1 MSSVEGSRAVDVDYS
16 VDVDRGAG
24 LPSGELTHA
33 HDHDHDHA
41 EGLGAGGSDPVLDDG
56 AQQQQ
61 QRLKENVRPAGD
73 TSVDKKPRDPGSQPP
88 QEEFD
93 DFGLPIRVRPRP
105 QREESADEE
114 TFHDVLEIR
123 GDANGDDVE
132 SGLERQVHT
141 TTTEELGE
149 ETVQGAEKEEGAKES
164 QSESSTPHA
173 LGSPVQES
181 AETSAANEKRALSN
195 GESESH
201 SPSDEPPPP
210 YTENSTHGEAGTGEC
225 LSSQKKHVSVRPSEW
240 SHQGFH
246 AAPESDEEGEDEDDD
261 GGWKEMPAL
270 GEFDEYDDYGRL
282 IARGTKQE
290 DSEAVYSGLGGA
302 GKGYTRVQLDED
314 AQSATSMD
322 EDTSYLFK
330 ESALNSAGMEEE
342 LRDPVSQLQATKDLL
357 TEGQRIAYVG
367 VTRLSIHQM
376 TLDMNKIPPIK
387 GTRKARQGGI
397 DSIRK
402 WGQTMMGRLYAHMD
416 IDAAE
421 QVMIEQLAEHGVQPA
436 DLVRPL
442 MSNARVSNPLA
453 EEPETPKESL
463 SSPTSPRLRE
473 GYQSSIS
480 TDVDRS
486 STSTSPPPYE
496 THEGEDLPEVRTPSQ
511 LPTSAKIDIDLRWT
525 VLCDLFLVLIADSAY
540 DARSRTL
547 LERVGAS
554 MEVSWMQIA
563 RFEKRVIDAL
573 EMQEAAEKETWDESE
588 HMEKRR
594 KMALKRKFMVMGLAT
609 VGGGLVIGLSA
620 GLLAPVI
627 GAGIAAGF
635 TTVGITG
642 TSAFLGGAGGTAL
655 IASGATLTGGTIG
668 MRASQRRTGPVQT
681 FEYRPLHNNKR
692 VNLIITVSG
701 WMTGKVDDVRLPFST
716 VDPIM
721 GDLYSVL
728 WEPDMLR
735 SMGDTINILATE
747 ALTQGLQ
754 QVLGQTVLVAL
765 MASLQLP
772 LVLTKLS
779 YLIDNP
785 WNVSLTRATA
795 AGLILADSLRE
806 NNLGKRPVTLL
817 GYSLGSKVIFS
828 CLKELADKGAYGL
841 VQNVYLFGTP
851 NVASQDEYLKAR
863 SVVSG
868 RFVNGYASNDWILGY
883 LFRAT
888 GGGIMRVAGLAPVEG
903 IPGLENFDVTHI
915 VNGHMDYRAAIPRL
929 LKEVGWEVLSE
940 EFAEIEDPDPE
951 NHQERQRELIREID
965 EARREAELKPEK
977 KRFGLF
983 KRGKLAQKKGWETYD
998 VARNNAPRSPGE
1010 SNAGSVLFDIDA
1022 IRAELASEKIEVRQL
1037 ESTLPPMKLDLS
1049 APSSPSPAAP
1059 SAGKDLK
1066 TPETPAPP
1074 TRTRSETLTAYD
1086 PSRDAHPTLPEE
1098 EVEMTFDTSFHD
1110 TPQRS
1115 HSSFEPATAYDAY
1128 PSRPELR
1135 SSATMPALGASTL
1148 GAMAL
1153 EPNAWADPD
1162 EGEEGGISMTFE

>member
-1 MSSVEGSRAVDVDYS
+1 MSSVSSPAADHS
-16 VDVDRGAG
+16 VD
-24 LPSGELTHA
+24 LPADQPHISQASGTSPPLAPAASAESSA
-33 HDHDHDHA
+33 PSDHDMI
-41 EGLGAGGSDPVLDDG
+41 
-56 AQQQQ
+56 Q
-61 QRLKENVRPAGD
+61 KENVRPVQGKDVDNQTACSGPNAG
-73 TSVDKKPRDPGSQPP
+73 SI
-88 QEEFD
+88 QEELD
-93 DFGLPIRVRPRP
+93 DFGLPIHVRPKRVSSDSEEVY
-105 QREESADEE
+105 QDVAESAGSATDDGDLGTRGGQETTPEE
-114 TFHDVLEIR
+114 VAPSDRVEDKPQVAGKDVDGGSPLQ
-123 GDANGDDVE
+123 
-132 SGLERQVHT
+132 ST
-141 TTTEELGE
+141 T
-149 ETVQGAEKEEGAKES
+149 
-164 QSESSTPHA
+164 STPHDH
-173 LGSPVQES
+173 QS
-181 AETSAANEKRALSN
+181 AMEEPAEASTASEKRALPDHS
-195 GESESH
+195 SH
-201 SPSDEPPPP
+201 PEDEPPPP
-210 YTENSTHGEAGTGEC
+210 YTENPAQEQPETGAERP
-225 LSSQKKHVSVRPSEW
+225 SMQKKRASVKPSEW
-240 SHQGFH
+240 SHQQLYGAGH
-246 AAPESDEEGEDEDDD
+246 PEDESEEEEDD
-261 GGWKEMPAL
+261 GGWKDMPAVD
-270 GEFDEYDDYGRL
+270 EFDVYDDYGRL
-282 IARGTKQE
+282 VARGAKPE

-314 AQSATSMD
+314 AQSATSLD

-330 ESALNSAGMEEE
+330 ESAANAAGMEEE

-357 TEGQRIAYVG
+357 TESQRIAYVG
-367 VTRLSIHQM
+367 VTRLTIHQM
-376 TLDMNKIPPIK
+376 TLDIEKIPPIK
-387 GTRKARQGGI
+387 GTRKARQAGV
-397 DSIRK
+397 DSMRK
-402 WGQTMMGRLYAHMD
+402 WGQAMMARLYSHMD
-416 IDAAE
+416 IDTAE
-421 QVMIEQLAEHGVQPA
+421 QVMIEQLAGHGVQPA

-442 MSNARVSNPLA
+442 MSNARVTNPLA
-453 EEPETPKESL
+453 EEPETPKKSMSL
-463 SSPTSPRLRE
+463 PTSPRLRE
-473 GYQSSIS
+473 DYRSSIS
-480 TDVDRS
+480 TEVDRS
-486 STSTSPPPYE
+486 SRSTSPPPYE

-554 MEVSWMQIA
+554 MEVSWLQIA

-594 KMALKRKFMVMGLAT
+594 KMALKRKYMVMGLAT

-668 MRASQRRTGPVQT
+668 LRASQKRTGPVQT

-692 VNLIITVSG
+692 VNLIITVAG

-728 WEPDMLR
+728 WEPEMLR

-785 WNVSLTRATA
+785 WNVSLTRANA
-795 AGLILADSLRE
+795 AGLILADSLRDR
-806 NNLGKRPVTLL
+806 NLGKRPVTLL
-817 GYSLGSKVIFS
+817 GYSLGSRVIFS
-828 CLKELADKGAYGL
+828 CLKELADRGAQGL
-841 VQNVYLFGTP
+841 VQNVYMFGSP
-851 NVASQDEYLKAR
+851 IVANRDEYLKAR

-888 GGGIMRVAGLAPVEG
+888 SGGIMRVAGLAPVDRV
-903 IPGLENFDVTHI
+903 PGLENFDVTKI

-951 NHQERQRELIREID
+951 NHAERQRELIREID

-998 VARNNAPRSPGE
+998 VERNNATSRG
-1010 SNAGSVLFDIDA
+1010 SNDNNAAGSVLFDIDA
-1022 IRAELASEKIEVRQL
+1022 IRAELASEKIEVKQL

-1049 APSSPSPAAP
+1049 SPASPSPSAPSSTARELKSP
-1059 SAGKDLK
+1059 
-1066 TPETPAPP
+1066 EMPAPP
-1074 TRTRSETLTAYD
+1074 ARTPPAYS
-1086 PSRDAHPTLPEE
+1086 PSRDVYSPPHHEE
-1098 EVEMTFDTSFHD
+1098 ELEMTFDTSFHD
-1110 TPQRS
+1110 TPPRS
-1115 HSSFEPATAYDAY
+1115 RSSFEPASYEGP

-1135 SSATMPALGASTL
+1135 SAVTMPALGASTL
-1148 GAMAL
+1148 GAIAL
-1153 EPNAWADPD
+1153 EPNAWAEHD
-1162 EGEEGGISMTFE
+1162 EEEIQMTFE

>member
-1 MSSVEGSRAVDVDYS
+1 MSSVSSPAADHS
-16 VDVDRGAG
+16 VDLPADQPHLSQASGTPPPLALAAG
-24 LPSGELTHA
+24 TES
-33 HDHDHDHA
+33 
-41 EGLGAGGSDPVLDDG
+41 SDNVTI
-56 AQQQQ
+56 
-61 QRLKENVRPAGD
+61 LKENVRPVDGKA
-73 TSVDKKPRDPGSQPP
+73 VDKKTVYSGPNTGSI
-88 QEEFD
+88 QEELD
-93 DFGLPIRVRPRP
+93 DFGLPIRVRPKRV
-105 QREESADEE
+105 SSDSEE
-114 TFHDVLEIR
+114 TFQDVAELPGGTDDDGDLGRR
-123 GDANGDDVE
+123 GGQQA
-132 SGLERQVHT
+132 T
-141 TTTEELGE
+141 PEELATSDRVGE
-149 ETVQGAEKEEGAKES
+149 KSQVAEKEVNEVPS
-164 QSESSTPHA
+164 LQSMTSTSPNHEP
-173 LGSPVQES
+173 PVQEP
-181 AETSAANEKRALSN
+181 AEASTASEKRALSDHP
-195 GESESH
+195 SH
-201 SPSDEPPPP
+201 LPEDEPPPP
-210 YTENSTHGEAGTGEC
+210 YTENPAQELPEASTERT
-225 LSSQKKHVSVRPSEW
+225 SIQKKRASVKPSEW
-240 SHQGFH
+240 SHQHLYG
-246 AAPESDEEGEDEDDD
+246 AGDAEDESEEEEDD
-261 GGWKEMPAL
+261 GGWKDMPAV
-270 GEFDEYDDYGRL
+270 GEFDVYDDYGRL
-282 IARGTKQE
+282 VARGTKPE

-314 AQSATSMD
+314 AQSATSLD

-330 ESALNSAGMEEE
+330 ESAANAAGMEEE

-357 TEGQRIAYVG
+357 TESQRIAYVG
-367 VTRLSIHQM
+367 VTRLTIHQM
-376 TLDMNKIPPIK
+376 TLDVEKIPPIK
-387 GTRKARQGGI
+387 GTRKARQAGV
-397 DSIRK
+397 DSMRK
-402 WGQTMMGRLYAHMD
+402 WGQAMMARLYSHMD
-416 IDAAE
+416 IDTAE
-421 QVMIEQLAEHGVQPA
+421 QVMIEQLAGHGVQPA

-442 MSNARVSNPLA
+442 MSNARVTNPLA
-453 EEPETPKESL
+453 EEPETPKKTMSL
-463 SSPTSPRLRE
+463 PTSPRPRE
-473 GYQSSIS
+473 DYRSSIS
-480 TDVDRS
+480 TEVDRS
-486 STSTSPPPYE
+486 SRSTSPPPYE

-554 MEVSWMQIA
+554 MEVSWLQIA

-594 KMALKRKFMVMGLAT
+594 KMALKRKYMVMGLAT

-668 MRASQRRTGPVQT
+668 LRASQKRTGPVQT

-692 VNLIITVSG
+692 VNLIITVAG

-728 WEPDMLR
+728 WEPEMLR

-785 WNVSLTRATA
+785 WNVSLTRANA
-795 AGLILADSLRE
+795 AGLILADSLRDR
-806 NNLGKRPVTLL
+806 NLGKRPVTLL
-817 GYSLGSKVIFS
+817 GYSLGSRVIFS
-828 CLKELADKGAYGL
+828 CLKELADRGAHGL
-841 VQNVYLFGTP
+841 IQNVYMFGSP
-851 NVASQDEYLKAR
+851 IVANREEYLKAR

-888 GGGIMRVAGLAPVEG
+888 SGGIMRVAGLAPVDRV
-903 IPGLENFDVTHI
+903 PGLENFDVTKI
-915 VNGHMDYRAAIPRL
+915 VNGHMDYRTAIPRL

-951 NHQERQRELIREID
+951 NHAERQRELIREID

-998 VARNNAPRSPGE
+998 VERNNAMPRSPNE
-1010 SNAGSVLFDIDA
+1010 NAAGSVLFDIDA
-1022 IRAELASEKIEVRQL
+1022 IRAELASENLEVRQL

-1049 APSSPSPAAP
+1049 SPASPSPSAP
-1059 SAGKDLK
+1059 PSTVKELKSA
-1066 TPETPAPP
+1066 EVPAPP
-1074 TRTRSETLTAYD
+1074 ARTPPTYS
-1086 PSRDAHPTLPEE
+1086 PSRDVYAPTHHEE
-1098 EVEMTFDTSFHD
+1098 ELEMTFDTSFHD
-1110 TPQRS
+1110 TPPRS
-1115 HSSFEPATAYDAY
+1115 HSSFEPAASYEAP

-1135 SSATMPALGASTL
+1135 SSVTMPALGASTL
-1148 GAMAL
+1148 GAIAL
-1153 EPNAWADPD
+1153 EPNAWA
-1162 EGEEGGISMTFE
+1162 EHEEEEIQMTFE